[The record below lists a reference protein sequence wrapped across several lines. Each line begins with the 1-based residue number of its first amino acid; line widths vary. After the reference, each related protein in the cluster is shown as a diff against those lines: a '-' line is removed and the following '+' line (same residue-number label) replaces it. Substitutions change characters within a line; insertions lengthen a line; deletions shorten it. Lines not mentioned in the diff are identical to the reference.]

1 MTLNEHI
8 ISKLDCIVYS
18 RYGYDYIFQFQPGNS
33 PENYPIGSHRIN
45 LDYLIYQ
52 KQKMLT
58 SDERGSYVISRPNVL
73 SQRMNVSAQASVK
86 VNREFKGYQVRMVVD
101 SMEWGFSLEAM
112 APVETRMGSSRK

>member
-8 ISKLDCIVYS
+8 LSKIDNIVYS
-18 RYGYDYIFQFQPGNS
+18 RYGYDYLFQFQPGNIS
-33 PENYPIGSHRIN
+33 ETYPIGSHRIN

-73 SQRMNVSAQASVK
+73 SQRINVRDNCFDILGDLRRILNECKRFRGGRQSDWRDRLGADRQLD
-86 VNREFKGYQVRMVVD
+86 RRH
-101 SMEWGFSLEAM
+101 
-112 APVETRMGSSRK
+112 